1 MRAFIGKV
9 VSDKM
14 TKSCVVAVARLV
26 KHPLYNKYVKKTKK
40 FMVREKRMEKTRFAE
55 YDSSCLCTAIMW

>member
-1 MRAFIGKV
+1 MRALIGKV
-9 VSDKM
+9 VSDKV